1 MQELTK
7 YCPNKF
13 FEEITRGKTSNN
25 QEITDKTWGK
35 GLAVLESS
43 EDF

>member
-1 MQELTK
+1 MPELTK
-7 YCPNKF
+7 YWLNKF
-13 FEEITRGKTSNN
+13 FEEITRGMTSNN